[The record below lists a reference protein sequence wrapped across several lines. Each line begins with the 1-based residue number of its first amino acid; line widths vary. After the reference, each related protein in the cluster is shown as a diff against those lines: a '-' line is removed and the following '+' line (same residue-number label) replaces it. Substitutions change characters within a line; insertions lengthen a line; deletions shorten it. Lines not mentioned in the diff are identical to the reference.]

1 MALALNKS
9 AETLASR
16 NKTLENFTYTD
27 KEMAEVFRDSLSK
40 VKFLGFSVSGTMFI
54 LIFKAT
60 VSYPEEARLIPLSLQ
75 LSLEPAR
82 VTQCQ
87 HILDLYLIC
96 HVTCYELSF
105 AKGVWSETAIQ

>member
-9 AETLASR
+9 AETLAAR

-60 VSYPEEARLIPLSLQ
+60 VS
-75 LSLEPAR
+75 
-82 VTQCQ
+82 
-87 HILDLYLIC
+87 
-96 HVTCYELSF
+96 
-105 AKGVWSETAIQ
+105 

>member
-9 AETLASR
+9 AETLAAR

-60 VSYPEEARLIPLSLQ
+60 VSYPEGTRLSPLSLQ
-75 LSLEPAR
+75 LSLKPAR
-82 VTQCQ
+82 VTRCQ
-87 HILDLYLIC
+87 YSILDLSRDIPRTVLC
-96 HVTCYELSF
+96 ENSLV
-105 AKGVWSETAIQ
+105 

>member
-9 AETLASR
+9 AETLTSR

-60 VSYPEEARLIPLSLQ
+60 VSYPEEARLSPLSLQ
-75 LSLEPAR
+75 PSLEPAR
-82 VTQCQ
+82 VTQGQ
-87 HILDLYLIC
+87 HSILDLSRGMLRTILC
-96 HVTCYELSF
+96 ERSLV
-105 AKGVWSETAIQ
+105 

>member
-9 AETLASR
+9 AETLAAR

-60 VSYPEEARLIPLSLQ
+60 VSYPEGARLSPLSLQ
-75 LSLEPAR
+75 LSLKPAG
-82 VTQCQ
+82 VTRCQ
-87 HILDLYLIC
+87 HSILDLSRDILR
-96 HVTCYELSF
+96 
-105 AKGVWSETAIQ
+105 AILCENSLV

>member
-9 AETLASR
+9 AETLAAR

-60 VSYPEEARLIPLSLQ
+60 VGYPAGVQLSPLSLQ

-82 VTQCQ
+82 VTRCQ
-87 HILDLYLIC
+87 HSILDLSRHILRTILC
-96 HVTCYELSF
+96 ESSLV
-105 AKGVWSETAIQ
+105 

>member
-40 VKFLGFSVSGTMFI
+40 VTFLGFSVSGTMFI

-60 VSYPEEARLIPLSLQ
+60 VSYPEEARLSPLSLQ
-75 LSLEPAR
+75 LSLEPVR

-87 HILDLYLIC
+87 HSILDLSRDVLRTILC
-96 HVTCYELSF
+96 ERSLV
-105 AKGVWSETAIQ
+105 

>member
-9 AETLASR
+9 AETLAAR

-60 VSYPEEARLIPLSLQ
+60 VSYPEGAKLSPLSLQ
-75 LSLEPAR
+75 LSLKPAG
-82 VTQCQ
+82 VTRCQ
-87 HILDLYLIC
+87 HSILDLSRDILRTILC
-96 HVTCYELSF
+96 ENSLV
-105 AKGVWSETAIQ
+105 